1 MNLAGVA
8 SGRLDGFYEIDF
20 GGCWDVAA
28 GALLVKEAGG
38 IVIDPF
44 DVQNEKMEKG
54 DKGKAKYDLM
64 CRRVVAAAT
73 PQLAEECARIIRENT
88 KSSTYK

>member
-38 IVIDPF
+38 VVLDPF
-44 DVQNEKMEKG
+44 VTTESGSDDNMQRGTKG
-54 DKGKAKYDLM
+54 QYNLM
-64 CRRVVAAAT
+64 CRRVVGAAT
-73 PQLAEECARIIRENT
+73 AELAKECAQILRDCT
-88 KSSTYK
+88 KT